1 MLIDFS
7 DILQIDVYELGR
19 TYLRLSQALCIN
31 IPAMDPCLY
40 VMRFAHKLEFGEKT
54 HEVSMTALRIVSRMK
69 KDWIHFGRRPS
80 GLCGAALL
88 IASRLHMFN
97 RTVGDVIKIVKVH
110 ESTLRKRL
118 NEFGE
123 TPASQLTLDEF
134 MTIDLDA
141 MTEEMD
147 PPSFKV
153 ARKKDRE
160 RLIRLEEEEDLDKE
174 LSDLEKQIEKEL
186 EDRKKKRKSRKMKGG
201 IDKESQSL
209 QERDEEE
216 RFIAESTLET
226 ISECVIDN
234 KKRSLDSKL
243 MPPPNSSSTAQH
255 VTKPPVAVSP
265 GIGLKD
271 TIHEY
276 LVDHTAETEKVLA
289 NVQALDD
296 DEELDLVGIDENEI
310 DGYIMSDNEIK
321 YKTELWMKVNAE
333 YLKEKAV
340 KEEKERI
347 EAELA
352 EKEGRDPK
360 KRKKSIK
367 KNKVNL
373 GANSTALEA
382 IEKIVQ
388 EKKISTKINYD
399 VLKSL
404 NTSFESKHTPKVT
417 LSASSNTGAVV
428 VESVFGEPPLPTPDG
443 ISSIFTLG
451 SSSPAK
457 RPRLNTAS
465 QSKIKKPSPLLN
477 SISSSHAQ
485 EKENSTLPSHL
496 TRLMMLNNN
505 GDSESKSKDVVV
517 ESEPVI
523 ESGPIQLSTPM
534 HASVAEEEDEDFD
547 EEEEEPEDNHLSVA
561 QLLSQHRGEN
571 AHEDF
576 EEEYY

>member
-1 MLIDFS
+1 
-7 DILQIDVYELGR
+7 
-19 TYLRLSQALCIN
+19 
-31 IPAMDPCLY
+31 
-40 VMRFAHKLEFGEKT
+40 
-54 HEVSMTALRIVSRMK
+54 MK

-333 YLKEKAV
+333 YLKEKA
-340 KEEKERI
+340 
-347 EAELA
+347 
-352 EKEGRDPK
+352 
-360 KRKKSIK
+360 
-367 KNKVNL
+367 
-373 GANSTALEA
+373 
-382 IEKIVQ
+382 
-388 EKKISTKINYD
+388 
-399 VLKSL
+399 SL